1 MSVPFSNEGDCNGIM
16 YKGLF
21 CFIPQFLKWGT
32 NMIKLFLV
40 EDEIVIRRGLHRMIP
55 WAEYGF
61 EFTGEAKD
69 GEMALPMIRK
79 IQPDVLVTDIKMPF
93 MDGLTLSRLV
103 KKELPDTKIIII
115 SGHDDFEYA
124 RQAISLGVEQYLLK
138 PVTKSAFIE
147 ALEEVRGKYEQENAK
162 KDYFEKFQNEI
173 KEYEKNSRRDFFE
186 LLVSGATEL
195 SRVYEEADRLDIDIS
210 ASCYNLVLYDI
221 SSRQKEASE
230 DGFSQSAADVQERID
245 MEFGDSANYQ
255 LFRNQ
260 LFSYAILIRGEEQ
273 QMNALTREC
282 LEKLEGLLGGL
293 QAGIDWHMCAGS
305 PVERLSLLPEC
316 YRLAMKTFSLRYVD
330 SSHLL
335 TSERPVPKDG
345 EAEEI
350 VNLSQIDMDVVSSDI
365 IRNFLYNAMV
375 GEVEDFV
382 KNYISMIGESAVN
395 SLLFRQYILLN
406 IHFCTVDFAQKLGMS
421 REEIELELKDLASQ
435 GANSRE
441 EFIHSVSSILKTGIG
456 VRNRNSKNQ
465 HRGVISKAI
474 AFMEENYAREDMT
487 LNNVAQVAHMSANHF
502 SAIFSQEVGQT
513 FIEYLTDIRMKKA
526 KELLRSTAKR
536 SGEIALE
543 VGYRDSHYF
552 SYLFK
557 KTQGYTP
564 SEYRNSG
571 EKRDGEP

>member
-1 MSVPFSNEGDCNGIM
+1 
-16 YKGLF
+16 
-21 CFIPQFLKWGT
+21 
-32 NMIKLFLV
+32 MIKLFLV
-40 EDEIVIRRGLHRMIP
+40 EDEIVIRQGLHRMIP

-69 GEMALPMIRK
+69 GEMALPMIRR

-124 RQAISLGVEQYLLK
+124 RQAIALGVEQYLLK

-162 KDYFEKFQNEI
+162 KDYYEKFQNEI

-186 LLVSGATEL
+186 LLVSGGVEL

-221 SSRQKEASE
+221 SSKQQVMPE
-230 DGFSQSAADVQERID
+230 DEFSQSAADVQESID
-245 MEFGDSANYQ
+245 VEFRDSANYQ

-273 QMNALTREC
+273 QIQELTRKCLET
-282 LEKLEGLLGGL
+282 LEKLFERLHQGV
-293 QAGIDWHMCAGS
+293 DWHMCAGT

-316 YRLAMKTFSLRYVD
+316 YRLAMNTFALRYVD

-335 TSERPVPKDG
+335 TGEKPEPKDG
-345 EAEEI
+345 EAEEM
-350 VNLSQIDMDVVSSDI
+350 VNFSQIDIGVISSDI
-365 IRNFLYNAMV
+365 IRNFLYNAMEE
-375 GEVEDFV
+375 EVEDFV
-382 KNYISMIGESAVN
+382 KNYISMIGDSAVN

-406 IHFCTVDFAQKLGMS
+406 IHFSTMDFAQKLGMS
-421 REEIELELKDLASQ
+421 REEIEVKLKDLAAQ

-441 EFIHSVSSILKTGIG
+441 EFEHNVADILKTGIAI
-456 VRNRNSKNQ
+456 RNQSSKNQ
-465 HRGVISKAI
+465 YQDVISKAI
-474 AFMEENYAREDMT
+474 AFMEENYAKEDIT
-487 LNNVAQVAHMSANHF
+487 LNSVAQVAHMSANHF
-502 SAIFSQEVGQT
+502 SAIFSQKVGQT
-513 FIEYLTDIRMKKA
+513 FIEYLTSIRMNKA
-526 KELLRSTAKR
+526 KELLRCTARR

-557 KTQGYTP
+557 KTQGCTP

-571 EKRDGEP
+571 GKKDGEP